1 MTSKDEFP
9 GNHISR
15 DLGQL
20 CMGGVHLS
28 EIAAQHGTPLYIYD
42 FNRIKTKA
50 NALAQ
55 AIKKVSKNSRCFYA
69 VKALGNLSV
78 IQAIHSQGLGMDV
91 VSGGEIERALAAGVK
106 ASDIVFSG
114 VAKTTSEIELGIREG
129 IACFNIES
137 PNELDELIRLTL
149 GSSRRINV
157 ALRINPDVDG
167 KTHAKINTGLAETK
181 FGLSSNLAK
190 SLAEKIIEIP
200 TLSLSGV
207 SCHIGSQILDLE
219 TIKSAALAMRSFAEL
234 LIKLGAPLR
243 HVDMGGGLGVAY
255 QPQDSLSVPSFQEWI
270 EVARLAIPDK
280 SVDLYLEPG
289 RSIVA
294 DAGMLLSRVIDIKHG
309 DKKKFAIIDA
319 GMTELMRPA
328 LYDAYHHIAV
338 VEDVPSTERST
349 YTVVGPVCETSCWI
363 NTNIT
368 LPQIRRGDLLAVM
381 TTGAYG
387 MSMASNYNT
396 RPRPA
401 EVAIENSKTRIIRKK
416 ETLSSLW
423 ESERFDQL

>member
-137 PNELDELIRLTL
+137 PHELDELIRLTL

-289 RSIVA
+289 RCIVA
-294 DAGMLLSRVIDIKHG
+294 DAGILLSRVIDIKHG

-338 VEDVPSTERST
+338 VEDVPSTESST

-363 NTNIT
+363 NTSIT

-401 EVAIENSKTRIIRKK
+401 EVAIENSKIRIIRKK
-416 ETLSSLW
+416 ETLRSLW

>member
-1 MTSKDEFP
+1 
-9 GNHISR
+9 
-15 DLGQL
+15 
-20 CMGGVHLS
+20 MGGVHLS

-137 PNELDELIRLTL
+137 PHELDELIRLTL

-289 RSIVA
+289 RCIVA
-294 DAGMLLSRVIDIKHG
+294 DAGILLSRVIDIKHG

-338 VEDVPSTERST
+338 VEDVPSTESST

-363 NTNIT
+363 NTSIT

-401 EVAIENSKTRIIRKK
+401 EVAIENSKIRIIRKK
-416 ETLSSLW
+416 ETLRSLW

>member
-1 MTSKDEFP
+1 
-9 GNHISR
+9 
-15 DLGQL
+15 
-20 CMGGVHLS
+20 
-28 EIAAQHGTPLYIYD
+28 
-42 FNRIKTKA
+42 
-50 NALAQ
+50 
-55 AIKKVSKNSRCFYA
+55 
-69 VKALGNLSV
+69 
-78 IQAIHSQGLGMDV
+78 
-91 VSGGEIERALAAGVK
+91 
-106 ASDIVFSG
+106 
-114 VAKTTSEIELGIREG
+114 
-129 IACFNIES
+129 
-137 PNELDELIRLTL
+137 
-149 GSSRRINV
+149 V

>member
-1 MTSKDEFP
+1 
-9 GNHISR
+9 
-15 DLGQL
+15 
-20 CMGGVHLS
+20 
-28 EIAAQHGTPLYIYD
+28 
-42 FNRIKTKA
+42 
-50 NALAQ
+50 
-55 AIKKVSKNSRCFYA
+55 
-69 VKALGNLSV
+69 
-78 IQAIHSQGLGMDV
+78 
-91 VSGGEIERALAAGVK
+91 
-106 ASDIVFSG
+106 
-114 VAKTTSEIELGIREG
+114 
-129 IACFNIES
+129 
-137 PNELDELIRLTL
+137 
-149 GSSRRINV
+149 
-157 ALRINPDVDG
+157 
-167 KTHAKINTGLAETK
+167 
-181 FGLSSNLAK
+181 
-190 SLAEKIIEIP
+190 
-200 TLSLSGV
+200 
-207 SCHIGSQILDLE
+207 
-219 TIKSAALAMRSFAEL
+219 
-234 LIKLGAPLR
+234 
-243 HVDMGGGLGVAY
+243 MGGGLGVAY